1 MHKTRVDKRG
11 FSLMEL
17 LITGV
22 IVVVLASLAIPGY
35 LRVRFN
41 MSAEKAKF
49 NLSQI
54 YNAQRA
60 YWMDHWDATDIT
72 VVCSYVRPGE
82 EDELTKYIDCM
93 IGDDDGTWYYQ
104 LTAADGKGTAAT
116 FSAEAY
122 RVGTP
127 NIKLIIDQTGKIEPE
142 DWPY

>member
-1 MHKTRVDKRG
+1 MHKTRIDKRG

-22 IVVVLASLAIPGY
+22 IVVILVSIAVPGY

-41 MSAEKAKF
+41 MGAEKAKF

-60 YWMDHWDATDIT
+60 YWMDHWDATDIA
-72 VVCSYVRPGE
+72 VICSYVRQGE
-82 EDELTKYIDCM
+82 EAELTKYIDCV
-93 IGDDDGTWYYQ
+93 IEDDDGTWYYQ
-104 LTAADGKGTAAT
+104 LTGADGKGTAAT

-127 NIKLIIDQTGKIEPE
+127 NIKLIIDQTGKIELQ